1 MAGYAKG
8 YVFFNGSALVEVT
21 SMERVT
27 ESGLVQ
33 VKTLEKDLAGYT
45 VGGGQVTLNISYV
58 TPIGGQEQPIQEIV
72 ANRESVTV
80 QQGWGPKAYMA
91 TGKILRDTTSQGVDA
106 NAEGS
111 FEWEGPL
118 KAVK

>member
-1 MAGYAKG
+1 MQDYAIGKVC
-8 YVFFNGSALVEVT
+8 YNGSALVEVT
-21 SMERVT
+21 NIERVT
-27 ESGLVQ
+27 EGGLIKVT
-33 VKTLEKDLAGYT
+33 TLEKAFAGHT
-45 VGGGQVTLNISYV
+45 AGGGGVTLNISYA
-58 TPIGGQEQPIQEIV
+58 TPIGGQEQPIQEAV
-72 ANRESVTV
+72 ANRESVTI
-80 QQGWGPKAYMA
+80 QQGFGPKAYMA